1 MCFTIIHLKTY
12 IDLSL
17 IYPHFALQ
25 VHFTSLQM
33 VALLNKTTTFALYY
47 SNSIKTIRQ

>member
-1 MCFTIIHLKTY
+1 MCFTIIHLKTH

-25 VHFTSLQM
+25 VH
-33 VALLNKTTTFALYY
+33 LLGLNACF
-47 SNSIKTIRQ
+47 IKYNHYLCGVLL

>member
-1 MCFTIIHLKTY
+1 MCFTIIHLKTH

-47 SNSIKTIRQ
+47 SNSIKAIRK

>member
-1 MCFTIIHLKTY
+1 MCFTIIHLKTH

-25 VHFTSLQM
+25 VHFIGVDCL
-33 VALLNKTTTFALYY
+33 FY
-47 SNSIKTIRQ
+47 